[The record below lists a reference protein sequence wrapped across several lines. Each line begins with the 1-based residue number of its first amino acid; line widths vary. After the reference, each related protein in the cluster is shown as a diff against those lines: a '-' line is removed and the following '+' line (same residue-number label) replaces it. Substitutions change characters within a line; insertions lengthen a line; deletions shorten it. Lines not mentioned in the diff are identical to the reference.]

1 MRTGYLLK
9 GIAAL
14 ALVVPLLTACHH
26 PGDPPVDTSLQD
38 NSDARKEMREQQIER
53 ELEQQQRAA
62 DMQRQQQ
69 MMPPNMFP
77 H

>member
-1 MRTGYLLK
+1 MNTGYLAK
-9 GIAAL
+9 CIAGLAL
-14 ALVVPLLTACHH
+14 ALPLLTACHH
-26 PGDPPVDTSLQD
+26 PGDPPADTSLQD
-38 NSDARKEMREQQIER
+38 NSDARKEMRQQEIER

-69 MMPPNMFP
+69 MVPPNMFP